1 VKNLNKLRGEDMN
14 RGTAKIIAIA
24 IAVVMVISAFGGLV
38 SIFG

>member
-1 VKNLNKLRGEDMN
+1 MN

-38 SIFG
+38 SLFG

>member
-1 VKNLNKLRGEDMN
+1 MMILNKLRGEKMN

-38 SIFG
+38 SLFG